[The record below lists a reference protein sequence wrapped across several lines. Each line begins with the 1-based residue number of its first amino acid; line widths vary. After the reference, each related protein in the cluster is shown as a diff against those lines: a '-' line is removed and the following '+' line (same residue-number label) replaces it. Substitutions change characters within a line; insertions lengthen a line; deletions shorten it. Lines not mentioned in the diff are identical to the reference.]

1 MFPDLVVLKV
11 RPFFVWPSERAMVTR
26 PLLLS
31 LVTDSVHS
39 PHTNRAYRSAL
50 IDFLL
55 WCQKSGPAAFSKVP
69 VQQYRA
75 TLENR
80 NLFASSIKVRISAI
94 RRLAAEMRTT
104 VCWIRRSRS
113 TSFSPLIRAHS
124 ERRAP
129 SLFTTANT
137 LSIPRDP
144 PASLELRR
152 EGHIKLTIAI
162 LGR

>member
-1 MFPDLVVLKV
+1 
-11 RPFFVWPSERAMVTR
+11 MVTR

-94 RRLAAEMRTT
+94 RRLAAEMADNGLLDPQIAQHQF
-104 VCWIRRSRS
+104 V
-113 TSFSPLIRAHS
+113 
-124 ERRAP
+124 
-129 SLFTTANT
+129 TANPG
-137 LSIPRDP
+137 SF
-144 PASLELRR
+144 
-152 EGHIKLTIAI
+152 
-162 LGR
+162 